1 MTEVKRGNGSSGR
14 NISNKSY
21 VKGLRCRECKREY
34 EIAPVHICEV
44 CFGPLEVVYDYE
56 NIKLTKSMLRSR
68 KPNMWRYKELLPIEG
83 DPVVYDV
90 GFTPL
95 FRARNLE
102 KYLGCKEIWI
112 KNDGVNFPT
121 LSFKDRVVSIAVKKA
136 KEFGF
141 KAVAC
146 ASTGNLANSVAS
158 IASIYGMKAFIFIPY
173 DLEPTKILASSIYG
187 VEVIG
192 IKGSYDDVNRLSA
205 EIAEKYK
212 IAFVNINIR
221 PFYSEGSK
229 SYGFEIAEQ
238 LSFRLPDH
246 VIVPMAGGSLITKI
260 WKAFL
265 EFKMLG
271 LLKEVDV
278 RMYGAQAE
286 GCAPIVDAVKKG
298 LSIFTPVKNPKTI
311 AKSLAIGNPPDGY
324 YAIKVIRESGGWAES
339 PSDKEI
345 VDAIKILA
353 EKEGIFTET
362 AGGVTMGAFLRLLES
377 GKISKSDSVL
387 LSLTGNGIKTQEA
400 LTEYVPSIKTI
411 EPTIEN
417 FEELYKDILKN
428 FTYES

>member
-1 MTEVKRGNGSSGR
+1 MRKRSEKNG
-14 NISNKSY
+14 KSY
-21 VKGLRCRECKREY
+21 VKCLRCRECKREY
-34 EIAPVHICEV
+34 EIAPIHICEV
-44 CFGPLEVVYDYE
+44 CFGPLEVEYDYE
-56 NIKLTKSMLRSR
+56 KIKLTKSMLRSR
-68 KPNMWRYKELLPIEG
+68 KPNMWRYRELLPIDG

-95 FRARNLE
+95 FRAKNLE
-102 KYLGCKEIWI
+102 KYFACKEIWI

-121 LSFKDRVVSIAVKKA
+121 LSFKDRVVAIAVKKA

-141 KAVAC
+141 NAVAC
-146 ASTGNLANSVAS
+146 ASTGNLANSVSA

-192 IKGSYDDVNRLSA
+192 IKGSYDDVNRLCA

-246 VIVPMAGGSLITKI
+246 IVVPMAGGSLITKI
-260 WKAFL
+260 WKAFQ
-265 EFKMLG
+265 EFKTIG
-271 LLKEVDV
+271 LLKEVDT
-278 RMYGAQAE
+278 RMYGAQPE
-286 GCAPIVDAVKKG
+286 GCAPIVNAVKKG
-298 LSIFTPVKNPKTI
+298 LSIFTPVKEPKTI

-324 YAIKVIRESGGWAES
+324 YAAKVIRESGGWAEC
-339 PSDKEI
+339 PSDQEI
-345 VDAIKILA
+345 ISAIKILA

-362 AGGVTMGAFLRLLES
+362 AGGVTFGAFIRLLES

-387 LSLTGNGIKTQEA
+387 ISLTGNGLKTQEA
-400 LTEYVPSIKTI
+400 LAEYVPPIKII
-411 EPTIEN
+411 EPYVER
-417 FEELYKDILKN
+417 FEEAFKN
-428 FTYES
+428 DLAKFKQ